1 MKSDNNITI
10 LTTTETVYTDYDYD
24 YPEYDEEDIYKKVY
38 NVSTRLNIYLQMF
51 TVVSN
56 IIHLT
61 ILTRKDLRSISIF
74 ILMIAICISDIVNFF
89 LDFYQAAV
97 EIMWLPNVFPG
108 EVTTCLREDYTEVN
122 PGWQAISTV
131 TAITRRLSVWLAI
144 LLVLIRTLS
153 VMFPMNQSIQKL
165 VKPKAAVWCISGA
178 FLFWLVYSAWPLVTF
193 RIFWLPDNMNKY
205 CQKFSNNNSA
215 DAPSRYLLVAPAEL
229 PYLMSNLG
237 FLEGII
243 KVLPAILY
251 PILTVLL
258 IFELRTIKKRRQ
270 NIKKEDGDKSDNTT
284 KLLLFMTIMFTLSEG
299 LAGVLDFLLYNL
311 EALME
316 WNEDVS

>member
-165 VKPKAAVWCISGA
+165 VKPKAAVC
-178 FLFWLVYSAWPLVTF
+178 
-193 RIFWLPDNMNKY
+193 